1 MPGTPVAG
9 SGAPSSRCP
18 SAQPGTI
25 VGVAMP
31 GGVPAGGLPTNRCI
45 SIARLLA
52 QLVGECDQ
60 FSDLV
65 LADEFT

>member
-1 MPGTPVAG
+1 M
-9 SGAPSSRCP
+9 
-18 SAQPGTI
+18 
-25 VGVAMP
+25 AMP